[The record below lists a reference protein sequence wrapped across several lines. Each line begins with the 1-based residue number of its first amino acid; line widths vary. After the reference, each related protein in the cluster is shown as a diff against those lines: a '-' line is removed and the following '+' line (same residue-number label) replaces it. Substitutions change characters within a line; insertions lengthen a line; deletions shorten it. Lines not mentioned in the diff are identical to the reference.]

1 MDERAN
7 GSSIFSAVVR
17 WGRVS
22 YVSVYGTFP
31 DGGVADDGVLY
42 RKGFGKST
50 MVIYHGSAKNFS
62 SIDFWVNLDGYGV
75 NSRSTSIP
83 QGRG

>member
-1 MDERAN
+1 M
-7 GSSIFSAVVR
+7 
-17 WGRVS
+17 S

-62 SIDFWVNLDGYGV
+62 SIDF
-75 NSRSTSIP
+75 
-83 QGRG
+83 